1 MGEAQPSLRER
12 KKLETKQ
19 RILGVAVSL
28 PKNRDPTIP
37 PLGRWR
43 KRRTSL
49 ERQHLRQYWPMA
61 SRPVG

>member
-1 MGEAQPSLRER
+1 MGEAQASLRER
-12 KKLETKQ
+12 KELETKQ

-28 PKNRDPTIP
+28 SKNRDPTIP

-49 ERQHLRQYWPMA
+49 DRL
-61 SRPVG
+61 S